1 MNLLQGCLISLARD
15 DCVCGILVLDELR
28 DDVAYAV
35 EEELSISKWSDCSAT
50 FAAAESC
57 SVWDEVLVGWV

>member
-1 MNLLQGCLISLARD
+1 M
-15 DCVCGILVLDELR
+15 LDELR

-50 FAAAESC
+50 FAAAESVMKFW
-57 SVWDEVLVGWV
+57 SAGFEFGGWHCIGSRRFTP